1 MTERPSKKAEK
12 LFAEEVRSNPERCL
26 EDFSAFT
33 NALEHSTARYLGE
46 VVDTYYE
53 PMFFDSEDVKECTY
67 IAWMLDGIV
76 RKVSA
81 AYIDHDEVRE
91 LFGFSPPAE
100 ELILIDPG
108 YSHPAP
114 MTRADV
120 FYSRNS
126 ASPFCEFN
134 TDGTSGM
141 NETNEL
147 DRLFLQTG
155 IAEALRKISTLS
167 NWELIDSW
175 ADCLLEIYR
184 EFGGPKAP
192 AAAITDWDG
201 VGVRAEFT
209 AIQRALERRGVE
221 CRICDPRE
229 FSYSGGGLRL
239 HGRDIDL
246 VYRRAVNFECF
257 ERAEEIDPLI
267 SAVRDG
273 AVCMVGPFRSQIIHN
288 KMIFPVLR
296 HPEITALF
304 SEEER
309 EFLRTRLPETR
320 NLLEDE
326 DLIESAAKRRETL
339 VLKPADKYAADEVYI
354 GRDTSRDEWTRLL
367 RQKSTEGGYLL
378 QDFIVSEAR
387 TLYTPENGGFV
398 PKICRNV
405 LGVFMYSGKF
415 TGLYPRVSS
424 ESIIASLWKCRSL
437 AAIYVSGM

>member
-1 MTERPSKKAEK
+1 VTERLSEKAEE
-12 LFAEEVRSNPERCL
+12 LFAAEIRANPERCL
-26 EDFSAFT
+26 EDFSSFT
-33 NALEHSTARYLGE
+33 HALEHSTARYMGE

-67 IAWMLDGIV
+67 IAGMLDGIV

-81 AYIDHDEVRE
+81 AFIDSEEIRQLFAFSAPAKE
-91 LFGFSPPAE
+91 LV
-100 ELILIDPG
+100 LIDPG

-114 MTRADV
+114 MMRADV

-155 IAEALRKISTLS
+155 IAKALRNNISLS
-167 NWELIDSW
+167 YWELIDSW
-175 ADCLLEIYR
+175 ADCLLETYR

-201 VGVRAEFT
+201 VGVRTEFT
-209 AIQRALERRGVE
+209 SIQRALERRGLE

-229 FSYSGGGLRL
+229 FTYAGNRLRL
-239 HGRDIDL
+239 RGSNIDL

-257 ERAEEIDPLI
+257 ERAEEIAPLI

-288 KMIFPVLR
+288 KRIFPVLR
-296 HPEITALF
+296 DPLIRALF

-309 EFLRTRLPETR
+309 QFLRVRLPETR
-320 NLLEDE
+320 NLLEDK
-326 DLIESAAKRRETL
+326 DLIESAAEKREEL
-339 VLKPADKYAADEVYI
+339 VLKPADRYAADEVYV
-354 GRDTSRDEWTRLL
+354 GRNTPRDEWLRLL
-367 RQKSTEGGYLL
+367 REKSTEGGYLL
-378 QDFIVSEAR
+378 QDFVTSEER
-387 TLYTPENGGFV
+387 TFHTPEFGGFV
-398 PKICRNV
+398 PKKNRNV
-405 LGVFMYSGKF
+405 LGVFMYGGKF

-424 ESIIASLWKCRSL
+424 ESIIASLWKSRSL
-437 AAIYVSGM
+437 AAIYAD